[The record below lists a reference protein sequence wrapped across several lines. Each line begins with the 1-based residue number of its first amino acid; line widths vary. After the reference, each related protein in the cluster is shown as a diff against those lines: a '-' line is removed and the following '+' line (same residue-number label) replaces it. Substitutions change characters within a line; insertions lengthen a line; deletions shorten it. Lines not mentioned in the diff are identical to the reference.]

1 MAAIEGRNGGHAVP
15 DFRPPLTASRP
26 FRVSWGCSF
35 SELSSDPGLE
45 LLFALE
51 PGGHRF
57 RFAAI
62 VEFPD
67 PDAEVGAGDRDERGI
82 ALARKAARDGIGL
95 VALPNGGD
103 LHDKPVAARLSKRI
117 VDGGRRLW
125 RGVAAGFG
133 AAAAGLGAAAAG
145 FGAAAVATGFGEGA
159 TTGFGASARAVM
171 RGAGSARGSAAG
183 ASASNG
189 GFGSSS
195 SVG

>member
-1 MAAIEGRNGGHAVP
+1 M
-15 DFRPPLTASRP
+15 
-26 FRVSWGCSF
+26 
-35 SELSSDPGLE
+35 ELILESQARTLPRDPGLE

-82 ALARKAARDGIGL
+82 ALAGEAARDGIGL
-95 VALPNGGD
+95 GALTNGGD
-103 LHDKPVAARLSKRI
+103 LHDKPVAARLSERV
-117 VDGGRRLW
+117 VDRRRLW
-125 RGVAAGFG
+125 GRCHGLWRRRHGLWRRRHGLSALRRAAGFG
-133 AAAAGLGAAAAG
+133 AGAAAA
-145 FGAAAVATGFGEGA
+145 GFGEGA
-159 TTGFGASARAVM
+159 TTGFGASARAVT

-183 ASASNG
+183 ASVSNG